1 MARLSTLGEFIALDF
16 ETTGLLPGDDS
27 IIDIGAVRI
36 RNGEEVARYNTLVNP
51 ERAISEEISQLT
63 GITNRELADA
73 PVLATVRQEFRD
85 FLGDLPIMAHNAKF
99 EYAFLQQVYGT
110 LYTPSMLD
118 TYQVL
123 SLMYPLS
130 PSHSLE
136 YFIRTFNLRSHELHR
151 GLQDALDMLDV
162 IRIVDE
168 ELDAPEFATLCSIV
182 ERRFGQV
189 LDNPRRQWMWIPFF
203 AGRHTT
209 PTPALRNFRELY
221 STCEREPL
229 PWELATAPSRLGEP
243 EFFAAEYERYQIRE
257 QQQHMAEHAADTLRD
272 GGVYLVEAGT
282 GTGKTLAY
290 STAILSAL
298 ATDNSAPVVVS
309 THTKALQ
316 NQFLE
321 HEIPGLKRLFDVP
334 QLRAVSLKGMRN
346 YICVKK
352 LEEVLPQSSS
362 LFQEDIDLADNFSAA
377 FIEYWLHQTS
387 EGELDE
393 FPRPMFELPVIQRTK
408 AQARADFRDCTRR
421 ECGYYER
428 CFYFKKE
435 WEAASA
441 HILAVNHSLLL
452 SYPRTYPEF
461 ERLVVD
467 EADELHAEARDAFSQ
482 TVSYTE
488 ARDAMEHTAGTHG
501 SMRRLLQKLHRV
513 VPHIEGEQNAV
524 PEESKAAALSERW
537 FAVLGRIDA
546 DMRLLNDAELFA
558 FQAEITDERVA
569 PAARERLFAE
579 IENLRVLCSECA
591 ELAAAINDVVE
602 KARISEDA
610 LPDLREMR
618 LRLEDMDALERTLE
632 LFSKQDGKNYAMY
645 IQVERDNWSFIVT
658 PYDIGGLFAE
668 NVLSEL
674 HSCVLTS
681 ATASVTP
688 DMRDFIENMGLDRT
702 DKPVRTDRFASPFDY
717 RSSSRVVFLK
727 GMPRHN
733 TDQFPEKAAE
743 FIAEVAQKIGGR
755 TLVLFTSK
763 ERLRRTHDVLISAV
777 REYGIDV
784 ISHGV
789 TNHSM
794 GKCIDQFRHADR
806 AILMGARGMWKGVD
820 IPGDDLQC
828 VIIEKMPYAVPHPY
842 TKGLQNALVERYREE
857 AFARGEEPDDRRLG
871 AMAWNAVDKPM
882 MFQSFR
888 QMFGRLIRT
897 ETDKGVM
904 VVLDAQLQGTGLSP
918 RHRELMGLL
927 PDVPYKVC
935 FPNHALNEFD
945 FLLPDPFEEMR
956 KGLVS

>member
-27 IIDIGAVRI
+27 IIDIGAIHI

-51 ERAISEEISQLT
+51 ERSISEEISQLT
-63 GITNRELADA
+63 GITNRDLATA
-73 PVLATVRQEFRD
+73 PVLAEVQQEFRN

-110 LYTPSMLD
+110 AYTPPMLD

-136 YFIRTFNLRSHELHR
+136 YFIRTFDLRSHELHR

-168 ELDAPEFATLCSIV
+168 ALDAPEFATLCTIV

-203 AGRHTT
+203 AERHAT
-209 PTPALRNFRELY
+209 PMPPLRNFREHY
-221 STCEREPL
+221 SNSECEPL
-229 PWELATAPSRLGEP
+229 PVELTTAPARLSEP
-243 EFFAAEYERYQIRE
+243 AFFATEYDSYQLRE
-257 QQQHMAEHAADTLRD
+257 QQQRMAERASTTLRE

-290 STAILSAL
+290 STAILAAL
-298 ATDNSAPVVVS
+298 ATDNASPVVVS

-346 YICVKK
+346 YICVRK
-352 LEEVLPQSSS
+352 LEDVLPQSSS
-362 LFQEDIDLADNFSAA
+362 LFQEDIDLADSFSAA
-377 FIEYWLHQTS
+377 FIEYWLYQTS

-421 ECGYYER
+421 ECSHYEN

-435 WEAASA
+435 WEAAGA

-461 ERLVVD
+461 SRLVVD
-467 EADELHAEARDAFSQ
+467 EADELHSEAREAFSQ

-488 ARDAMEHTAGTHG
+488 ARDAMEYLGGTHG
-501 SMRRLLQKLHRV
+501 SMKRLLHTLRRV
-513 VPHIEGEQNAV
+513 VPHIEGEQDVV
-524 PEESKAAALSERW
+524 PEESKAVAMAERW
-537 FAVLGRIDA
+537 FAVLDRVEA
-546 DMRLLNDAELFA
+546 DMRLLNAAELFA

-569 PAARERLFAE
+569 PAVRERLFAE
-579 IENLRVLCSECA
+579 IENLRLLCRECA
-591 ELAAAINDVVE
+591 ELASAIYSVVE
-602 KARISEDA
+602 KARLNEDA
-610 LPDLREMR
+610 LPDLREMKA
-618 LRLEDMDALERTLE
+618 RLEDVAALEQTLA
-632 LFSKQDGKNYAMY
+632 LFAAQDVKKYAMY
-645 IQVERDNWSFIVT
+645 IQVERDNWAFVVA

-668 NVLSEL
+668 NILDEL

-681 ATASVTP
+681 ATASIAP
-688 DMRDFIENMGLDRT
+688 DMQDFIDNMGLERT
-702 DKPVRTDRFASPFDY
+702 EKPVHTDRFTSPFDY
-717 RSSSRVVFLK
+717 RNNSLVVFLK

-733 TDQFPEKAAE
+733 TDQFPEKAAS

-763 ERLRRTHDVLISAV
+763 ERLRRTHEVLIANV

-794 GKCIDQFRHADR
+794 GKCINQFRHTEK

-842 TKGLQNALVERYREE
+842 TKGLQNALVEQYRDK
-857 AFARGEEPDDRRLG
+857 AFERGENPDDRRLG

-935 FPNHALNEFD
+935 FPNHALDEFD

-956 KGLVS
+956 KANG